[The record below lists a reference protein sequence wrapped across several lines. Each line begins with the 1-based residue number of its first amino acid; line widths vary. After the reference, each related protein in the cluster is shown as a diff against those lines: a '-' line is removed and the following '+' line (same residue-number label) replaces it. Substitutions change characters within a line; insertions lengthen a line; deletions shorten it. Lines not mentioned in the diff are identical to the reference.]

1 MERSLDEILVE
12 QCAPTLVGI
21 KPASLFRCRA
31 DGGRCPAEAVE
42 RWRRELGP
50 RGIAIRVLK
59 TCPVTGACM
68 VYLYRPA
75 WMARLVDDPPVRA
88 FLRSRGYG
96 LSMDLEDMLEELSG
110 RFCLEEEYPHEIG
123 VFLGYPLEDV
133 EGFIRY
139 RGHGFTACG
148 CWKVYGDPW
157 AARLRFDRYRR
168 CTAACRRR
176 FLAGTPIAALAAG

>member
-12 QCAPTLVGI
+12 QCAPTLAGI

-31 DGGRCPAEAVE
+31 DGACPRAAVD

-50 RGIAIRVLK
+50 RGIEVRVLK
-59 TCPVTGACM
+59 TCPVTGACL

-75 WMARLVDDPPVRA
+75 WMERLVEGAAVRS
-88 FLRSRGYG
+88 FLTGRGYDPAPG
-96 LSMDLEDMLEELSG
+96 LEALLDQLAA
-110 RFCLEEEYPHEIG
+110 RFCLEGDYPHEVG

-133 EGFIRY
+133 EGFIRH
-139 RGHGFTACG
+139 RGRGFTACG
-148 CWKVYGDPW
+148 CWKVYGDPR

-168 CTAACRRR
+168 CTARCTRR